1 MQTQNLLLLLMMI
14 DDDDDDDDVLENS
27 HAYSVNEHC
36 LAAAFIVC
44 WIFELLAQLICTRTQ
59 YM

>member
-1 MQTQNLLLLLMMI
+1 MMMI